1 MLGEAEADTRDLVEL
16 SRTLGARLRRE
27 CAPAGEKAY
36 ADAILG
42 QLAADRLLWCAAP
55 RRFGGDAASL
65 GDVAR
70 VTFHVARLSGSA
82 GLIYAMHMSQAL
94 SVVRHGG
101 DGAFFSAFMDRMT
114 RDQAL
119 VASGTSEK
127 GVGGDIFGSRCC
139 IEADPGGGLSLTKE
153 SPNISYLD
161 LAGATLVS
169 ALHLQPNGRK
179 SQVLVAVDREA
190 MDLRPG
196 AGGDFIGMRGILNRP
211 YAFTARV
218 NPSAIFAD
226 SYPVIAR
233 ETMTPVIH
241 VLWAALWSG
250 IASCALSKA
259 KAYLTREAST
269 TAEAGPLMWA
279 DLSRLNDKHYQ
290 MNAIIRDAIAAQDGR
305 SAAGM
310 GLLRTAQIKRLKI
323 VCSDLLQEI
332 CLGALGIVG
341 MRGYAEG
348 GPYSLSEPLRDALSA
363 KVMISNYRLLVGNTQ
378 IERYIE
384 DVV

>member
-1 MLGEAEADTRDLVEL
+1 
-16 SRTLGARLRRE
+16 
-27 CAPAGEKAY
+27 
-36 ADAILG
+36 
-42 QLAADRLLWCAAP
+42 
-55 RRFGGDAASL
+55 
-65 GDVAR
+65 
-70 VTFHVARLSGSA
+70 
-82 GLIYAMHMSQAL
+82 
-94 SVVRHGG
+94 
-101 DGAFFSAFMDRMT
+101 
-114 RDQAL
+114 
-119 VASGTSEK
+119 
-127 GVGGDIFGSRCC
+127 
-139 IEADPGGGLSLTKE
+139 
-153 SPNISYLD
+153 
-161 LAGATLVS
+161 
-169 ALHLQPNGRK
+169 
-179 SQVLVAVDREA
+179 
-190 MDLRPG
+190 
-196 AGGDFIGMRGILNRP
+196 
-211 YAFTARV
+211 
-218 NPSAIFAD
+218 
-226 SYPVIAR
+226 
-233 ETMTPVIH
+233 
-241 VLWAALWSG
+241 
-250 IASCALSKA
+250 LSKT